1 MRERHKT
8 SSASKL
14 LARTAGRVSLAFYV
28 FAALLALQGCVE
40 ELDLETL
47 SGTPEQGLLVVE
59 AVLTDR
65 NETQEVILSRS
76 EARFDIETD
85 TVYNPF
91 LPFGLG
97 QRDTLTYES
106 GATVRLVSSAGQ
118 GVEFSETETG
128 RYSSIQPFGLQEG
141 TGYFLEIRTTD
152 GREYR
157 SDTLRVAGVA
167 ALQNVY
173 AERTT
178 NAFGVEGI
186 QIYGDAAQV
195 RGSASRLRFNY
206 EETYKIIAPSWN
218 NQDFQLTNYDP
229 CALPAP
235 TYDLQIV
242 ERQQQNR
249 VCYNTVAAQSIVQA
263 SIDPSAGSL
272 RRFPIRFIPRDD
284 FIITHRYSILVKQYV
299 QSVDAYSYFETLS
312 AFAGNDDLFSQLQP
326 GVLAA
331 NVSRVDGTRETVL
344 GYVEAVSSSEQRIF
358 FNYNDYFPGESL
370 PPYPITCLEQSSP
383 ESHRS
388 YCATGMD
395 TNTCPQSIIERVNL
409 GTIAY
414 TGENTE
420 NIGSCPGPYTFVNR
434 ACGDCTLLGENVEPE
449 FWQE

>member
-1 MRERHKT
+1 MRVLHTT
-8 SSASKL
+8 SSAIKL
-14 LARTAGRVSLAFYV
+14 LADAAGRASLAFWV
-28 FAALLALQGCVE
+28 LSAMLLLQGCVE

-47 SGTPEQGLLVVE
+47 SGTPDQGLLVVE

-65 NETQEVILSRS
+65 SETQEVVLSRS

-97 QRDTLTYES
+97 QRDTVTYES
-106 GATVRLVSSAGQ
+106 GASVRLVAGGGQ
-118 GVEFSETETG
+118 RFDFAESESG
-128 RYSSIQPFGLQEG
+128 RYTSLQPFGLQEG
-141 TGYFLEIRTTD
+141 TDYFLEIRTTD

-167 ALQNVY
+167 VLENVY
-173 AERTT
+173 GERTT

-186 QIYGDAAQV
+186 QIYGDAAPV
-195 RGSASRLRFNY
+195 RGAASRLRFDY

-218 NQDFQLTNYDP
+218 NQDFQLSNYDP
-229 CALPAP
+229 CALPVP

-249 VCYNTVAAQSIVQA
+249 VCYNTVAAQSVIQA

-326 GVLAA
+326 GLLTA
-331 NVSRVDGTRETVL
+331 NISRVDGTRENVL
-344 GYVEAVSSSEQRIF
+344 GYVEAVNTTQQRIF
-358 FNYNDYFPGESL
+358 FNYDDFFPGEAL
-370 PPYPITCLEQSSP
+370 PPYPFTCLEQSSP

-388 YCATGMD
+388 FCATGPGGS
-395 TNTCPQSIIERVNL
+395 TCPQSIIERVNL
-409 GTIAY
+409 GLITY
-414 TGENTE
+414 TGVNSD

-434 ACGDCTLLGENVEPE
+434 VCGDCTLLGENVEPE
-449 FWQE
+449 FWEE